1 MRRTIGHHWHAS
13 LCGAGL
19 CADCGARF
27 PMDELRKNA
36 EGHFM
41 CDDCGEGRTALEQ
54 AMDSAEAAQNV
65 DQRELDVEMAQ
76 FDQGVD

>member
-1 MRRTIGHHWHAS
+1 
-13 LCGAGL
+13 
-19 CADCGARF
+19 
-27 PMDELRKNA
+27 MDELRKNA